1 MTTSIAVNLNT
12 TDDQS
17 FAASGTSNLATSGG
31 PVSLT
36 LNSDR
41 KDDNLYH
48 AWYNR
53 NLTSSTVTVS
63 GNITWGY
70 DSKAHFESGSN
81 ANLTVY
87 SGYSSHN
94 EYFTGD
100 RSQTLIANSAWSQ
113 VNGGVPFGTSFGSL
127 VTVRNY
133 RGGTSEIWNG
143 YGGFAS
149 TYCGTESQSWNDP
162 SIASYEARNL
172 TGTRFTPHDPPGVPA
187 PQLFSKTSKTFV
199 MPPSLVEDA
208 EAAAVEKGEESAIG
222 RFLWSLVPG
231 SSLVDAYRDYQ
242 KGDYVSAGLNGVSG
256 LSDLL
261 SLGTITKAKSS
272 LKFFVGVMKVRI
284 KDSVV
289 DAVANEA
296 GNAVA
301 ERYGPEAGFVTQI
314 VVSGAMSRNVSQQNK
329 KLNQQSNRNLLDFA
343 DGFSSSS
350 RSNFNSNKAV
360 KKGGR
365 ITEPNLPPKT
375 IAQQDDVALIH
386 YYRSGDHGPPH
397 LHVIG
402 GGPETRIGQAG
413 KPIDGSPKLTAM

>member
-1 MTTSIAVNLNT
+1 MSTSIAENLNIP
-12 TDDQS
+12 DDQWIT
-17 FAASGTSNLATSGG
+17 AS
-31 PVSLT
+31 V
-36 LNSDR
+36 
-41 KDDNLYH
+41 
-48 AWYNR
+48 
-53 NLTSSTVTVS
+53 
-63 GNITWGY
+63 WGY

-100 RSQTLIANSAWSQ
+100 RSQTLIANSSWSQ

-127 VTVRNY
+127 VAVRNY

-162 SIASYEARNL
+162 SIASYDARNL
-172 TGTRFTPHDPPGVPA
+172 NGTRFTPHNPPGVPA
-187 PQLFSKTSKTFV
+187 PYPFSTTSKTFV

-231 SSLVDAYRDYQ
+231 SSLVGAYRDYQ

-272 LKFFVGVMKVRI
+272 LKLLVGFMKVRV
-284 KDSVV
+284 KDALA
-289 DAVANEA
+289 DEAANQA
-296 GNAVA
+296 GVAVA
-301 ERYGPEAGFVTQI
+301 ERLGPEAGFVTQI
-314 VVSGAMSRNVSQQNK
+314 IVSATLSKNLSQQNK
-329 KLNQQSNRNLLDFA
+329 AQLGFANGVGKNTKGSYASKLLPIPQVLEPKLKNLVNDLYKGAKTPKPYGTGSTADAVRNELLTGLPTYGTFHFKKAQQYSIALRNWLRDKPKASYYDRLVAQSLLDDLMA
-343 DGFSSSS
+343 
-350 RSNFNSNKAV
+350 AL
-360 KKGGR
+360 GG
-365 ITEPNLPPKT
+365 N
-375 IAQQDDVALIH
+375 
-386 YYRSGDHGPPH
+386 
-397 LHVIG
+397 
-402 GGPETRIGQAG
+402 
-413 KPIDGSPKLTAM
+413 